1 MVIDDKA
8 ISWLLTILTGAFAL
22 WANYRQWRLNEQ
34 KEGRNDRADDV
45 QILRDIIAELRIECE
60 KTRQERDELRER
72 LKLLE
77 TPNPGGRLTIENQRR
92 D

>member
-22 WANYRQWRLNEQ
+22 WANYRQWRMNER
-34 KEGRNDRADDV
+34 KEGRTDRTDDV
-45 QILRDIIAELRIECE
+45 KILRDIIAELRIECE
-60 KTRQERDELRER
+60 QAHKERDELRER
-72 LKLLE
+72 VKLLE
-77 TPNPGGRLTIENQRR
+77 VPKPVVG